1 MTQKAILLDR
11 DGTLIQDYPYNCD
24 PNRIVLLPGV
34 IAGLKFLLRNEF
46 LLFVVT
52 NQSGINRGLF
62 SLKAMEQ
69 FHHTLDGLF
78 RGHGIKISQWYHC
91 PHLPSE
97 NCRCRKPEPG
107 LAIQARRE
115 FNIDA
120 EQSFVFGDKT
130 SDVGLAQSFG
140 AKGVLISNDEQKM
153 IHRPSAFVVPDFWN
167 ACLIALSDVDRT

>member
-1 MTQKAILLDR
+1 MTQKAVLLDR
-11 DGTLIQDYPYNCD
+11 DGTLIQDYPYNCE

-34 IAGLKFLLRNEF
+34 LTGLKLLLQNEF

-62 SLKAMEQ
+62 DAKAMKL
-69 FHHTLDGLF
+69 FHHKLDGQF
-78 RGHGIKISQWYHC
+78 REHGIKISQWYHC

-97 NCRCRKPEPG
+97 YCRCRKPEPG
-107 LAIQARRE
+107 LAIQAKRE
-115 FNIDA
+115 FDIDA

-140 AKGVLISNDEQKM
+140 AKGVLISNDEQQM
-153 IHRPSAFVVPDFWN
+153 IHPSCTFIVPNFWN
-167 ACLIALSDVDRT
+167 ACVVALSDVDHT